1 MRKRSIGVSVLAFST
16 LMVALYCQYAAISL
30 VVTGSVF
37 APSGQ
42 IAAFLTA
49 ATGIVFAGLTATSY
63 VVGVALW
70 MRKPWSRVWAVGIYL
85 TFFVANA
92 ILSALAGNFGSSI
105 LPTIGVAAA
114 LVYLN
119 RPQVRA
125 ELQGAERP
133 TAVPPTAPAPTAER
147 LEVPGPA
154 R

>member
-16 LMVALYCQYAAISL
+16 IMVALYSQYAAISL

-42 IAAFLTA
+42 VVAFLTA
-49 ATGIVFAGLTATSY
+49 ATGILFAGLTAASY
-63 VVGVALW
+63 VVGVGLW
-70 MRKPWSRVWAVGIYL
+70 LRKPWSRVWAMGIYL
-85 TFFVANA
+85 TFFLANA
-92 ILSALAGNFGSSI
+92 LLSALAGNVGSSI

-114 LVYLN
+114 VVYLN

-125 ELQGAERP
+125 ELQGAEKP
-133 TAVPPTAPAPTAER
+133 ASVSLTTATPATEG
-147 LEVPGPA
+147 LEASGPA